1 MRSLYNW
8 AQNPSFRIM
17 YVIIRFFSTII
28 PITLDFLAIYEI
40 IPFRTHKNLL
50 SSNDQP
56 TDEVDLKVVQC
67 RLILARFV
75 KE

>member
-1 MRSLYNW
+1 MGIASLRAKGSIEGKGKGKGKKVRSLYNW

-40 IPFRTHKNLL
+40 IPFRTHKN
-50 SSNDQP
+50 
-56 TDEVDLKVVQC
+56 
-67 RLILARFV
+67 
-75 KE
+75 